1 MKSRCLIVDDEPPA
15 RQLLESYL
23 KRLDDFD
30 VVNQFGNAVD
40 AFSFLQNHD
49 VDLMFLDIQMPH
61 MTGLELL
68 KSLRHP
74 PRVVLTT
81 AFREYA
87 LEGFELDVLDYLVKP
102 ISFERFMKAI
112 GKYHHYIH
120 RPVIQESVPAAF
132 EGAYMFVKV
141 NKDQVKVYLRDIL
154 YVESIKDYLK
164 IVTKDRSYL
173 TYHRL
178 SSMED
183 KLPGDHFVRIHKS
196 YIVSMSKIHSC
207 RNDLVR
213 IGGAE
218 LPIGRVYK
226 KIFLDAF
233 QKMTQR

>member
-1 MKSRCLIVDDEPPA
+1 
-15 RQLLESYL
+15 
-23 KRLDDFD
+23 
-30 VVNQFGNAVD
+30 VD

-120 RPVIQESVPAAF
+120 RPVVHESVPAAF

-164 IVTKDRSYL
+164 IVTKDRAYL

-213 IGGAE
+213 IGDAE

-226 KIFLDAF
+226 KFF
-233 QKMTQR
+233 